1 MQYAYFGVTPDNNN
15 HWILTNFVS
24 NEGPDLIKIVDADT
38 DDCRFILQCYL
49 IFYLSLVHV
58 HLLF

>member
-1 MQYAYFGVTPDNNN
+1 MQYAYFGVTAENNN

-38 DDCRFILQCYL
+38 DDCRFSLQCSL